1 MRTLGFVASVFPL
14 FVRWVMSCSAVRC
27 VAEWKETSMS
37 KKLTRRDAL
46 KVGAGAAAVASL
58 GPRFASAAPARQST
72 VDISGAKITFLTPP
86 DLIADTAKEAAV
98 EYEQLYGAT
107 VEFSLQ
113 PTLDLRDKLLA
124 EYAGQT
130 GAIDVVTI
138 SPWWLGDFGAFLE
151 PIDQY
156 VNDPAVAMP
165 DFDFADYDP
174 AMLRAYTTFEEK
186 LVGLPVHADHMM
198 LIYRTDLFEDPTEQ
212 EAFKAQHGVDLAV
225 PKTWDDFVTV
235 ANFFTRPDQG
245 LWGHAVMGKRTHQAG
260 AQWINRI
267 FGYGGAYFDEGGVP
281 VINSEAGVKS
291 LTNLVDA
298 GTNNAPEGYLSY
310 DFPEAR
316 QAFWEGRVAMM
327 EAWPGTVVV
336 GGADP
341 AQSKIVGKF
350 NGTVMP
356 GGHGCGGGWF
366 AGISADSKNKV
377 AAFKFLELLCS
388 KKWVQRAFELDG
400 MMPGRLSPY
409 NEEYVQSTLPP
420 GFAEQFG
427 LAFASSFPP
436 PNRYPEDSE
445 LKNELDRYVSE
456 AMSGLADP
464 QAAMDSAD
472 KAWEDIL
479 KRTGRI

>member
-1 MRTLGFVASVFPL
+1 
-14 FVRWVMSCSAVRC
+14 
-27 VAEWKETSMS
+27 MS
-37 KKLTRRDAL
+37 KKITRRDAL
-46 KVGAGAAAVASL
+46 KLGAGVAAAATIAPRMASGAL
-58 GPRFASAAPARQST
+58 ARQSG
-72 VDISGAKITFLTPP
+72 VNISGAKITFLTPP
-86 DLIADTAKEAAV
+86 DLLADTARECAA
-98 EYEQLYGAT
+98 EYEKLYGAT

-130 GAIDVVTI
+130 GAIDIVTI

-156 VNDPAVAMP
+156 LNDPAVAMP
-165 DFDFADYDP
+165 DFDFPDYDP
-174 AMLRAYTTFEEK
+174 VMLKAYTTFEEK

-198 LIYRTDLFEDPTEQ
+198 LLYRTDLFEDPEEQ
-212 EAFKAQHGVDLAV
+212 DAFKGKYGVDLAV
-225 PKTWDDFVTV
+225 PKNWADFVNV
-235 ANFFTRPDQG
+235 AEFFTRPDQN

-267 FGYGGAYFDEGGVP
+267 FGYGGSYFDENGVP

-291 LTNLVDA
+291 LANLVTA
-298 GTNNAPEGYLSY
+298 GTFAPAGYLSY
-310 DFPEAR
+310 DFAEAR
-316 QAFWEGRVAMM
+316 QAFWEGNTAMF
-327 EAWPGTVVV
+327 EAWPGSVIV

-341 AQSKIVGKF
+341 ANSKIVGKF

-366 AGISADSKNKV
+366 AAISADSKNKV

-409 NEEYVQSTLPP
+409 NEEYVQTTLPT

-427 LAFASSFPP
+427 LAFASSYPP

-445 LKNELDRYVSE
+445 LKTELDRYVSE
-456 AMSGLADP
+456 AMSGLAEP
-464 QAAMDSAD
+464 QAAMDSAQ
-472 KAWEDIL
+472 KAWEEIL